1 MTAKRAPGA
10 GRKPKG
16 PFKGKSATITTRVTP
31 RTRAELERAAKRA
44 ANGKGHSLS
53 QEIEIRLDDSL
64 RKGGART
71 PAHIKAL
78 AQTVTLLAIN
88 IERTTGL
95 RWCDDAF
102 TGDALSQAIDFLLG
116 HFAPVPEGQ
125 PALPPKIKEAAAK
138 IQPELR
144 ESYGNPRAVA
154 QMEAFSVISMIEA
167 ISMTKNAPGKHNAV
181 PGMNFADPL
190 GYEQIL
196 RDIGSGWQ
204 RNQKIWNKETKR

>member
-1 MTAKRAPGA
+1 MAGKRASGA
-10 GRKPKG
+10 GRKPNG

-31 RTRAELERAAKRA
+31 RTRAELERAAKR
-44 ANGKGHSLS
+44 KGHSLS
-53 QEIEIRLDDSL
+53 QEIEIRLDDLL
-64 RKGGART
+64 RKGGAEI

-78 AQTVTLLAIN
+78 AQVVTLLAKN
-88 IERTTGL
+88 VERTTGL
-95 RWCDDAF
+95 RWRDDAF
-102 TGDALSQAIDFLLG
+102 TGDALRQGIDFLLG
-116 HFAPVPEGQ
+116 HFTPVLEGQ

-196 RDIGSGWQ
+196 RDIGSGWE
-204 RNQKIWNKETKR
+204 RNQKAWNKERK

>member
-1 MTAKRAPGA
+1 M
-10 GRKPKG
+10 
-16 PFKGKSATITTRVTP
+16 
-31 RTRAELERAAKRA
+31 
-44 ANGKGHSLS
+44 
-53 QEIEIRLDDSL
+53 
-64 RKGGART
+64 
-71 PAHIKAL
+71 
-78 AQTVTLLAIN
+78 
-88 IERTTGL
+88 
-95 RWCDDAF
+95 
-102 TGDALSQAIDFLLG
+102 G
-116 HFAPVPEGQ
+116 HFTPVLEGQ

-196 RDIGSGWQ
+196 RDIGSGWE
-204 RNQKIWNKETKR
+204 RNQKAWNKERK